1 MNYIA
6 IYMNYMV
13 WRYET
18 TYSRTSTS
26 VWIALD
32 RTPSLTGPVDCR
44 VVGCG
49 CCLLTTG
56 RLSRGG
62 WVVGGRSP
70 TMITMLLCSPCLE
83 TIPMHSD
90 LKPPAWETII
100 ILPSLDLTKLSL
112 HGTLKTLLNHS
123 KPKNLH
129 CCLKHLSN
137 KLGDTKQKGTNDEQL
152 LEGTGSK
159 HKSRGTT
166 WNIANKQYEYIVW
179 Q

>member
-49 CCLLTTG
+49 YCLLTTG

-90 LKPPAWETII
+90 LKPPARETII
-100 ILPSLDLTKLSL
+100 SS
-112 HGTLKTLLNHS
+112 
-123 KPKNLH
+123 
-129 CCLKHLSN
+129 HLSTWPN
-137 KLGDTKQKGTNDEQL
+137 SLFTEPLKPCWTNRSQRTCTVALNIYQTNLETLNRREPMMKNYLKGQDASIN
-152 LEGTGSK
+152 LEA
-159 HKSRGTT
+159 RP
-166 WNIANKQYEYIVW
+166 VP
-179 Q
+179 

>member
-1 MNYIA
+1 MNH
-6 IYMNYMV
+6 MV

-49 CCLLTTG
+49 YCLLTTG

-83 TIPMHSD
+83 TIPMHYLWFLS
-90 LKPPAWETII
+90 
-100 ILPSLDLTKLSL
+100 SLDLTKLSL
-112 HGTLKTLLNHS
+112 HGTCKTLLNHS

-137 KLGDTKQKGTNDEQL
+137 KLGDTKQKGTNDEKL

-159 HKSRGTT
+159 HKPRGTT